1 METLELLGEKFRKKT
16 SVSSYSLE
24 KSRIK
29 AEFLL
34 MCKKYLTSSEEMLVF
49 SPSTPRDLST
59 FLDVIDDEDIKTS
72 YIISQMEDNIFQVEL
87 RDFEIL

>member
-1 METLELLGEKFRKKT
+1 METLELLGEKFRKKI

>member
-1 METLELLGEKFRKKT
+1 METFELLGEKFRKKS

-24 KSRIK
+24 KNRLK

-34 MCKKYLTSSEEMLVF
+34 MCKKYLSSSDELLVF
-49 SPSTPRDLST
+49 SPSTQRDLST

-72 YIISQMEDNIFQVEL
+72 YIVSQMEDNVFQVKL
-87 RDFEIL
+87 RDFDIL

>member
-29 AEFLL
+29 SEFLL
-34 MCKKYLTSSEEMLVF
+34 MCKKYLTSSEELLVF